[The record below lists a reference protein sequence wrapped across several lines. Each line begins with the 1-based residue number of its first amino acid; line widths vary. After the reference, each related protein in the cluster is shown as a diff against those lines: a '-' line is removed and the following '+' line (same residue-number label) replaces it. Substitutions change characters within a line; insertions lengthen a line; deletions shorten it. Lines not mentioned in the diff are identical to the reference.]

1 MGDRRRRFL
10 GELSAISVDP
20 GSATGGRLPV
30 ITYANWR
37 HRCSSF
43 VALWP
48 EPFLEVDSAGTVLE
62 WNPRA
67 EEVFGWLRHEVVG
80 RPVAETLLPDGLD
93 QAFLGAGSE
102 LSGLL
107 DPLRT
112 GAANGLQRRFEVV
125 HGEGHR
131 VAVDARLFVTGQG
144 PSRGLGGFVR
154 PALSPAATGPDPAA
168 GPWRDRARRE
178 DLLTGLPNRVH
189 FGERLAAAVTDS
201 QGVPG
206 SVAVVLIDLD
216 RFKTINNTMG
226 HDFGDLV
233 LASVASRLLKV
244 AGDADLVARF
254 GGDEFLALFT
264 NGAGNA
270 HMDAS
275 AFIDR
280 VRAALIE
287 PFTVEGTEVFLDAS
301 VGVALNTFGVDDTAE
316 LLSNAEAA
324 MYQAKGR
331 GGSGAETF
339 GESMRIEVL
348 DRMSTEH
355 SLHRALE
362 RSELM
367 LHYQPVVE
375 LEGVTTVGVEA
386 LVRWQHPAQG
396 LVSPYRFIPVAEESG
411 LIIPIGAW
419 VLEEA
424 CHQLQDWQ
432 RPGQSGSHGSVEVN
446 LSARQIDDPRIVRTV
461 EQILSRT
468 GLAPGHLTLEITES
482 ALMRNAASALS
493 VLAALKELGVQLA
506 IDDFGTGYSSLTYL
520 QRFPLDILKVDR
532 SFVEELGVSVEG
544 EEIVSAVI
552 SLAHALGLRVVAEGV
567 ETTLQ
572 LEVLQAF
579 ECDLAQ
585 GYLFSKPLPASEI
598 VASFG
603 LPLSA

>member
-1 MGDRRRRFL
+1 MDTERAER
-10 GELSAISVDP
+10 A
-20 GSATGGRLPV
+20 PV

-37 HRCSSF
+37 HRCTGF
-43 VALWP
+43 VAFWP
-48 EPFLEVDSAGTVLE
+48 EPFLEVDGSGVVIE

-67 EEVFGWLRHEVVG
+67 EAVFGWMRHEVVG
-80 RPVAETLLPDGLD
+80 RPVSDSLLPVFPDDVGG
-93 QAFLGAGSE
+93 ATTFLE
-102 LSGLL
+102 
-107 DPLRT
+107 PLRD
-112 GAANGLQRRFEVV
+112 GSADGELRGLAVMHRN
-125 HGEGHR
+125 GHR
-131 VAVDARLFVTGQG
+131 IAAEGRLFVTGQG
-144 PSRGLGGFVR
+144 PARCVGGFLQPV
-154 PALSPAATGPDPAA
+154 AQADSQSEA
-168 GPWRDRARRE
+168 GPGQWRDQARRQ

-189 FGERLAAAVTDS
+189 FGEQLADAVAGS
-201 QGVPG
+201 LGVPG

-216 RFKTINNTMG
+216 RFKSINNTMG

-233 LASVASRLLKV
+233 LASVAARLQKV
-244 AGDADLVARF
+244 AGESQIIARF
-254 GGDEFLALFT
+254 GGDEFLALFR
-264 NGAGNA
+264 NRAGTAQIN
-270 HMDAS
+270 AS

-280 VRAALIE
+280 VRTSLSE
-287 PFTVEGTEVFLDAS
+287 PFVVEGTEVFLDAS
-301 VGVALNTFGVDDTAE
+301 MGVALNTFGVDDTAE

-324 MYQAKGR
+324 MYQAKRR
-331 GGSGAETF
+331 GGAGSETF
-339 GESMRIEVL
+339 GESMRIEFL

-362 RSELM
+362 RRELM

-375 LEGVTTVGVEA
+375 LEGVTTVGLEA
-386 LVRWQHPAQG
+386 LVRWQHPGQG
-396 LVSPYRFIPVAEESG
+396 LVNPYRFIPVAEESG

-424 CHQLQDWQ
+424 CHQLQDWR
-432 RPGQSGSHGSVEVN
+432 RPGQAGPHGSIEVN

-461 EQILSRT
+461 EQVLART
-468 GLAPGHLTLEITES
+468 GLPAQYLTLEITES
-482 ALMRNAASALS
+482 ALMKNASSALD
-493 VLAALKELGVQLA
+493 VLMALKELGVQLA

-552 SLAHALGLRVVAEGV
+552 NLAHALGLKVVAEGV

-572 LEVLQAF
+572 LEVLQSF

-585 GYLFSKPLPASEI
+585 GYLFSKPLPAQEI

>member
-1 MGDRRRRFL
+1 MVER
-10 GELSAISVDP
+10 A
-20 GSATGGRLPV
+20 PV

-37 HRCSSF
+37 HRCTGF
-43 VALWP
+43 VAFWP
-48 EPFLEVDSAGTVLE
+48 EPFLEVDGSGVVME
-62 WNPRA
+62 WNPSA
-67 EEVFGWLRHEVVG
+67 EEAFGWLRHEVVG
-80 RPVAETLLPDGLD
+80 RPVSDSLLPPEPGDPPFPHLAGGAA
-93 QAFLGAGSE
+93 AF
-102 LSGLL
+102 L
-107 DPLRT
+107 DPLR
-112 GAANGLQRRFEVV
+112 NGSHEGDNRGFEVM
-125 HGEGHR
+125 HRNGQRIAAEG
-131 VAVDARLFVTGQG
+131 RLFVTGQG
-144 PSRGLGGFVR
+144 PARCVGGFLR
-154 PALSPAATGPDPAA
+154 PVGVAGTVSDTGP
-168 GPWRDRARRE
+168 GQWRDQARRQ

-189 FGERLAAAVTDS
+189 FGEQLADAVAGS
-201 QGVPG
+201 LGVPG

-216 RFKTINNTMG
+216 RFKSINNTMG

-233 LASVASRLLKV
+233 LASVAARLQKV
-244 AGDADLVARF
+244 AGDARLIARF
-254 GGDEFLALFT
+254 GGDEFLALFR
-264 NGAGNA
+264 NAAGTAQIN
-270 HMDAS
+270 AS

-280 VRAALIE
+280 VRESLCE
-287 PFTVEGTEVFLDAS
+287 PFVVEGTEVFLDAS
-301 VGVALNTFGVDDTAE
+301 MGVALNTFGVDDTAE

-324 MYQAKGR
+324 MYQAKNQ
-331 GGSGAETF
+331 GGSGSETF
-339 GESMRIEVL
+339 GESMRIEFL

-375 LEGVTTVGVEA
+375 LEGVTTVGLEA
-386 LVRWQHPAQG
+386 LVRWQHPGQG
-396 LVSPYRFIPVAEESG
+396 LVSPYRFIAVAEESG

-424 CHQLQDWQ
+424 CHQLQDWR
-432 RPGQSGSHGSVEVN
+432 RPGHAGPHGSIEVN

-461 EQILSRT
+461 EQVLART
-468 GLAPGHLTLEITES
+468 GLPAQHLTLEITES
-482 ALMRNAASALS
+482 ALMKNASSALD
-493 VLAALKELGVQLA
+493 VLTALKELGVQLA

-552 SLAHALGLRVVAEGV
+552 NLAHALGLKVVAEGV

-572 LEVLQAF
+572 LEVLQSF

-585 GYLFSKPLPASEI
+585 GYLFSKPLPAQEI
-598 VASFG
+598 AASFG